1 MTLLT
6 PPGRQDELSLVLTR
20 VKNGQHIRDGQG
32 AWVPFEMYIR
42 EHSEAD
48 FSHGLCPA
56 CLQNMQQ
63 LNRPV

>member
-6 PPGRQDELSLVLTR
+6 PPDRQDELSLVLTR